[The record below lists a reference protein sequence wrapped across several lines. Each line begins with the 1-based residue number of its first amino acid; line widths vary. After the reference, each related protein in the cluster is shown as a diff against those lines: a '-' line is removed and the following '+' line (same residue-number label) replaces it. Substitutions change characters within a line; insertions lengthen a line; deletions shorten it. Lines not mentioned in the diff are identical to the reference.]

1 MPRTWL
7 PCSFVIATALAA
19 CGPQAAAPAAPSP
32 PKPIRYATKVVTI
45 APQEAVEILRGPFHV
60 TSMNPGTE
68 LRLAVAKGTCDG
80 ATWFA
85 YSGGGVAV
93 GDGELLCAW
102 SQSSAPIAHGFS
114 GHD

>member
-1 MPRTWL
+1 MLRRFL
-7 PCSFVIATALAA
+7 FLAVLVA
-19 CGPQAAAPAAPSP
+19 GCAPQAAAPAAPASP
-32 PKPIRYATKVVTI
+32 KTTRYATEVVTI
-45 APQEAVEILRGPFHV
+45 EPGGAVEILRGPLHV
-60 TSMNPGTE
+60 TSINPGTE

-102 SQSSAPIAHGFS
+102 SQSSAPVSHGFS